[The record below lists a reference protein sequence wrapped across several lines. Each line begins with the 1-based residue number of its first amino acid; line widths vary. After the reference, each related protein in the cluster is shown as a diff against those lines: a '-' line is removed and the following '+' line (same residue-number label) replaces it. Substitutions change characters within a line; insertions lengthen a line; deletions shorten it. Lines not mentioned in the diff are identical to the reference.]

1 MLSVTIWSIGNY
13 LSNTTRPTTN
23 RPIRSHFVSISP
35 VPHLQS
41 ATNMFCISTCSKTMQ
56 WNIRRRKTRSERL
69 RETSCCDEW
78 RYGDV
83 VIADLAIVFSE
94 TSGIL
99 ISHFYERVFTLPS
112 HFMRESH
119 PSMATCA
126 PYAPLKKRRHS
137 AMKSPPF
144 IRAWHCAPR
153 QNMAVIPGFPIS
165 ALFEKQF
172 YPISALFRI
181 PSGTVPTA
189 RLHQTPIPTNLQ
201 INGKTSRG
209 DPAGLR
215 NGGQARSAAPFSSIT
230 PMPSP
235 W

>member
-1 MLSVTIWSIGNY
+1 
-13 LSNTTRPTTN
+13 
-23 RPIRSHFVSISP
+23 
-35 VPHLQS
+35 
-41 ATNMFCISTCSKTMQ
+41 MQ

-69 RETSCCDEW
+69 RETSCCDEL

-165 ALFEKQF
+165 ALFEKRF

-189 RLHQTPIPTNLQ
+189 RLHQTPIPTILQ

-215 NGGQARSAAPFSSIT
+215 NGGQARSAAPFSSIA

>member
-1 MLSVTIWSIGNY
+1 
-13 LSNTTRPTTN
+13 
-23 RPIRSHFVSISP
+23 
-35 VPHLQS
+35 
-41 ATNMFCISTCSKTMQ
+41 MQ

-112 HFMRESH
+112 HFMRESR

-137 AMKSPPF
+137 AMKSPPL
-144 IRAWHCAPR
+144 HPS
-153 QNMAVIPGFPIS
+153 MALRTPSKHGRHPWFPD
-165 ALFEKQF
+165 
-172 YPISALFRI
+172 FR
-181 PSGTVPTA
+181 T
-189 RLHQTPIPTNLQ
+189 
-201 INGKTSRG
+201 
-209 DPAGLR
+209 
-215 NGGQARSAAPFSSIT
+215 F
-230 PMPSP
+230 
-235 W
+235 

>member
-1 MLSVTIWSIGNY
+1 
-13 LSNTTRPTTN
+13 
-23 RPIRSHFVSISP
+23 
-35 VPHLQS
+35 
-41 ATNMFCISTCSKTMQ
+41 MQ

-69 RETSCCDEW
+69 RETSCCDEL

-165 ALFEKQF
+165 ALLKNSFTRF
-172 YPISALFRI
+172 PHFSGYRAALFRPRDCI
-181 PSGTVPTA
+181 KRRFRRFYRLTV
-189 RLHQTPIPTNLQ
+189 
-201 INGKTSRG
+201 KTSRG

-215 NGGQARSAAPFSSIT
+215 NGGQAYSAAPFNSIA